1 MVRRVTPSQARS
13 IIRQAQ
19 QKQQQAIR
27 NYNSAVDKYNRD
39 VRQAVNKYNQQVNA
53 HNARVRANRSRLQSE
68 LRRLNSAPSTTVR
81 YSTSTRVVR
90 TVEQRFVGVESAIE
104 SGRWTDPHNLLDLA
118 EGEAADS
125 VATLNRLLD
134 PEDSTA
140 GELQATTLTTEL
152 TDISEDLQARWAGAL
167 FALNPGNPDAARHFC
182 TSAREMLTSIL
193 DTEAPDADVRAAN
206 PNYIRTPNG
215 GVARRAKIQYVLT
228 RSGNS
233 IAEMV
238 EFVDADIDGVIAL
251 FDDFN
256 HGTHGA
262 AGRFPMSELIALKER
277 VERAVK
283 FLHRL
288 AR

>member
-13 IIRQAQ
+13 MIRQAQ

-27 NYNSAVDKYNRD
+27 NYNNAVNKYNRD
-39 VRQAVNKYNQQVNA
+39 VKQAVNKYNQEVNA
-53 HNARVRANRSRLQSE
+53 HNARVRANRSRLQNE
-68 LRRLNSAPSTTVR
+68 LRRLNSGSSTTVR
-81 YSTSTRVVR
+81 YTTSTRVVR
-90 TVEQRFVGVESAIE
+90 TVEQRFVGVESAVE
-104 SGRWTDPHNLLDLA
+104 SGRWTDPQNLLDLA

-134 PEDSTA
+134 PEYAGA

-152 TDISEDLQARWAGAL
+152 TDISGDLQARWTGAL
-167 FALNPGNPDAARHFC
+167 FALNPSNPDAARHFC

-193 DTEAPDADVRAAN
+193 DTEAPDADVIAAN
-206 PNYIRTPNG
+206 PNYIQTPNG
-215 GVARRAKIQYVLT
+215 GVARRAKIHHVLA

-233 IAEMV
+233 VAEMV
-238 EFVDADIDGVIAL
+238 EFVDADIDGVITL

-256 HGTHGA
+256 HGTHGP
-262 AGRFPMSELIALKER
+262 AGRFPMGELIALKDR
-277 VERAVK
+277 VEGAVK

-288 AR
+288 VR